1 MPDLE
6 KNFEQ
11 KNLNIIARN
20 AKKIKAL
27 YEGSIIEISLVGS
40 TITLKEGTFLLSKYP
55 QLKAVID
62 HELQKLHLG
71 IYSTIVNSV
80 KESWDLSN
88 EKNDLIVDKRL
99 AGKKPTANGER
110 ILYDPNKG
118 ALDEFIKRKEKGMNL
133 SDRVWNSLEP
143 FKTQLEGGLAIGIS
157 EGKSAASLARDL
169 KSYLNDPDKL
179 FRRVRD
185 DNGTLQLSKAAKDF
199 KPGRGI
205 YRSSYKNALRL
216 TATETNIAYNA
227 ADQERWLKM
236 PFVIGLKIQT
246 SHNHPEFDICDE
258 LAGVYPKTFVWRRWH
273 PFCICF
279 QTAVQLS
286 DEEYEKYEDKILA
299 GEPLPEIKGITEVP
313 KAFTDYV
320 EKNKDRIEGYKS
332 KPYWYKDNKQY
343 HEPKPVK
350 VEAPVKSFTPA
361 KTLDEARQFAKENM
375 GFVNT
380 STTLNLEAHNLVNKR
395 LFELK
400 NQYKADSLKS
410 MIDEK
415 RNINYY
421 ASADAVTMAFN
432 PSFFNNPEKFLAKL
446 NADEASG
453 WLHKGQNL
461 TATIDHE
468 FGHVLT
474 TNRLMASKVVKEEM
488 SEEIKK
494 IRSAYMKDINKLY
507 KQGKS
512 AINEDFYISTYA
524 NKDIY
529 EFTAEAFSMALNAPN
544 PSKYA
549 LQVKEVI
556 DKYFKR

>member
-6 KNFEQ
+6 KDFEQ
-11 KNLNIIARN
+11 KNLKIIARN

-40 TITLKEGTFLLSKYP
+40 TITLKEGVFQLSKYP

-133 SDRVWNSLEP
+133 SDRIWNSLEP

-185 DNGTLQLSKAAKDF
+185 DNGALQLSKAAKDF
-199 KPGRGI
+199 HPGRGV

-236 PFVIGLKIQT
+236 QFVIGLKIQT

-343 HEPKPVK
+343 LKAVEEPITKF
-350 VEAPVKSFTPA
+350 SPA
-361 KTLDEARQFAKENM
+361 ATIKDAEQFALKSKIAKEANYSGINLEIANAFNEEIFNTKNRFNLPPLDAIKTIDRFEKSPGAMAGYAYTSDSQEMLISRSVMENM
-375 GFVNT
+375 
-380 STTLNLEAHNLVNKR
+380 
-395 LFELK
+395 
-400 NQYKADSLKS
+400 
-410 MIDEK
+410 
-415 RNINYY
+415 
-421 ASADAVTMAFN
+421 
-432 PSFFNNPEKFLAKL
+432 
-446 NADEASG
+446 
-453 WLHKGQNL
+453 
-461 TATIDHE
+461 
-468 FGHVLT
+468 
-474 TNRLMASKVVKEEM
+474 
-488 SEEIKK
+488 
-494 IRSAYMKDINKLY
+494 
-507 KQGKS
+507 KQIG
-512 AINEDFYISTYA
+512 Y
-524 NKDIY
+524 
-529 EFTAEAFSMALNAPN
+529 
-544 PSKYA
+544 
-549 LQVKEVI
+549 
-556 DKYFKR
+556 DKYFSELERCNLMETTNFNKVAYHETMHYYDRNTFKTLPELNLIRNAYEGAKELRSVSSISEYAFANSKEFLAELGTAKKFGKELNDLFSLNRFTKDDYEKIKKLWELL